1 MGGNN
6 LTLKNTAMK
15 KLKLIML
22 LCIVLAAFN
31 MNAYAQDLP
40 PVTVQSLNYK
50 YIRSV
55 YDTSAA
61 QPVRLLER
69 RVASYDVK
77 ASEFYEEDFND
88 YFISF
93 YLPHGHVLA
102 TYDNEGKLLRT
113 AERFKNIALPPLVR
127 QSIVRRYPGWNNKKD
142 IYVVNYSTESD
153 KVKKVYKVV
162 LENGDK
168 RLRVKTDE
176 KGEFIERD

>member
-1 MGGNN
+1 
-6 LTLKNTAMK
+6 MK
-15 KLKLIML
+15 KSKLVML
-22 LCIVLAAFN
+22 LCIILAAFN
-31 MNAYAQDLP
+31 INAYAQDLP

-69 RVASYDVK
+69 RAASYDVK
-77 ASEFYEEDFND
+77 ASEFYEEDYAD

-102 TYDNEGKLLRT
+102 TYDNDGKLLRT
-113 AERFKNIALPPLVR
+113 AERFKNIALPPDVR
-127 QSIVRRYPGWNNKKD
+127 QSIAKRYPGWGTAKD
-142 IYVVNYSTESD
+142 IYVVNYNTDAD
-153 KVKKVYKVV
+153 KIKKVYKVV

-168 RLRVKTDE
+168 RIRVKTDE
-176 KGEFIERD
+176 KGDFIERD

>member
-1 MGGNN
+1 
-6 LTLKNTAMK
+6 MK
-15 KLKLIML
+15 KSKLVML
-22 LCIVLAAFN
+22 LSIILAAFN
-31 MNAYAQDLP
+31 INTYAQETLP
-40 PVTVQSLNYK
+40 PVTVKSLNYK

-69 RVASYDVK
+69 RAASYDIK
-77 ASEFYEEDFND
+77 SSEFYEEDYED

-93 YLPHGHVLA
+93 YLPSGNVLA
-102 TYDNEGKLLRT
+102 TYDSDGKLLRT

-127 QSIVRRYPGWNNKKD
+127 QSIVKRYPGWSTAKD
-142 IYVVNYSTESD
+142 IYVVNYNAEAD

-168 RLRVKTDE
+168 RIRIKTDE
-176 KGEFIERD
+176 NGNFLN

>member
-1 MGGNN
+1 
-6 LTLKNTAMK
+6 MK
-15 KLKLIML
+15 KSKLVML
-22 LCIVLAAFN
+22 LCIILAAFN
-31 MNAYAQDLP
+31 INGYAQETLP

-50 YIRSV
+50 YIKSV

-69 RVASYDVK
+69 RTASYDVK
-77 ASEFYEEDFND
+77 ASEFYEEDYAD

-102 TYDNEGKLLRT
+102 TYDNDGKLLRT

-127 QSIVRRYPGWNNKKD
+127 QSIAKRYPGWGTAKD
-142 IYVVNYSTESD
+142 VYVVNYSTEAD
-153 KVKKVYKVV
+153 KIKKVYKVV

-168 RLRVKTDE
+168 RIRVKTDE
-176 KGEFIERD
+176 KGDFIERD